1 MRECRSYDQD
11 MALIYNT
18 VLNPSKLELLG
29 AWLPTQLWFEG
40 DISAL
45 DHIGSY
51 RFDDPDGEVGMEG
64 FLVTA
69 GDDAVYHVPLS
80 YRAAPLEGAEAHL
93 IGTSEHGVLGTR
105 YFYNAMGDPVYR
117 HVLAATIAHGGTE
130 AAEEVVQSDGATV
143 PREIFTRLRGS
154 GSADQAVPGFVN
166 ARVTDEDG
174 ITYAVSGTATL
185 AVKRIATR
193 EGHGPDGAF
202 VLEATWPHQDT
213 PTVIA
218 VLHQEDTEEIE

>member
-1 MRECRSYDQD
+1 MRGCRSYDQG

-18 VLNPSKLELLG
+18 VLNPSKLDLLSS
-29 AWLPTQLWFEG
+29 WLPNQLWFEG

-45 DHIGSY
+45 NHVGSY
-51 RFDDPDGEVGMEG
+51 RFDDPEGEVGMEG

-69 GDDAVYHVPLS
+69 GDDAVYHVPVS
-80 YRAAPLEGAEAHL
+80 YRGAPLDDADAYL

-117 HVLAATIAHGGTE
+117 QALATTIAHGGTE
-130 AAEEVVQSDGATV
+130 ASEEVVQADGSTA

-154 GSADQAVPGFVN
+154 GSPDHVVPGFLH
-166 ARVTDEDG
+166 AHVTDEDG
-174 ITYAVSGTATL
+174 ITYATSGMATL

-193 EGHGPDGAF
+193 EGHGPEGALL
-202 VLEATWPHQDT
+202 LEATWPNQET

-218 VLHQEDTEEIE
+218 VLHLGEADDVE